1 MSSPSR
7 KEHEMPVSSECP
19 QPRTSGGMITVVRRL
34 DGIDTSRLVNLSVNE
49 NAWGTAPGAVE
60 AAAAAAAQAALYA
73 DTRAWALR
81 EAIGAFHGLDPACIV
96 PGNGSE
102 EILDIVARVYARPG
116 DEILAP
122 ALSFAQFRIVAW
134 RLGVDYVESPACG
147 QLDTDVEALIA
158 AVTPRTRVV
167 YLANPGNPTGR
178 GIDSAALLRL
188 ADALPG
194 NVVLVL
200 DCAYAE
206 FGDPE
211 AAATAIRLATEQQNV
226 LTTRTLSKAWGMAGL
241 RLGWGVAAPAMADAL
256 NAMRG
261 IGNVSGPTQA
271 AGIAALRN
279 PDTPAWLEAVRNSV
293 IRARDLLTGSLRQA
307 GYEVPDSQANFVMA
321 RVPADA
327 GVSAGDL
334 VRRVAEAGVLIRA
347 CDDYGLDDWLR
358 ISVGKDE
365 PMRIVSEVLA
375 GAMR

>member
-1 MSSPSR
+1 
-7 KEHEMPVSSECP
+7 MPVSHECP

-147 QLDTDVEALIA
+147 QLDTGVEALIA

-206 FGDPE
+206 FGDTE
-211 AAATAIRLATEQQNV
+211 AAATAIRLATERQNV

-261 IGNVSGPTQA
+261 IGNVSGPAQA

-293 IRARDLLTGSLRQA
+293 IRARDLLAGSLRQA